1 MATQV
6 MDLTNFKTLKLDASF
21 NPVGVIPAH
30 EALVASMLG
39 KVVVLETYD
48 RLINS
53 AHTSWKLPAVIVLR
67 QVIRKFVGGLPCC
80 RKYVFARDEGSCQYC
95 GVNLTVSTGTLDHVI
110 PKSRGG
116 KWSWD
121 NLVLACT
128 KCNQHKG
135 NRTPKEAGMKLLTR
149 PRQMSYRE
157 YITLTDRKNKDIW
170 SQYLR

>member
-1 MATQV
+1 MTTQV
-6 MDLTNFKTLKLDASF
+6 MDLANFKTLKLDASF

-53 AHTSWKLPAVIVLR
+53 AHASWKLPAVIVMR
-67 QVIRKFVGGLPCC
+67 RVIRKFAGGLPCC
-80 RKYVFARDEGSCQYC
+80 RKYIFARDEGCCQYC
-95 GVNLTVSTGTLDHVI
+95 GAGLTMATGTLDHVV

-116 KWSWD
+116 RWSWD
-121 NLVLACT
+121 NLVLACA

-135 NRTPKEAGMKLLTR
+135 NRTPKEAHMKLLTR
-149 PRQMSYRE
+149 PKQMSYRE
-157 YITLTDRKNKDIW
+157 YITMTDRKNRDIW
-170 SQYLR
+170 GQYLR